1 MRTVLLPMFV
11 LLGAAPASGLELEG
25 RYGFA
30 GEWAVSATLTEG
42 TVPGL
47 WRKREFAGPVQLKH
61 LAICGPGEVAEK
73 VGTLRLSR
81 TGQRYAAKLTVGEES
96 CEVAGR
102 LAEDGVAFADCG
114 KIGQIPL
121 RLWSK

>member
-1 MRTVLLPMFV
+1 MRAVLLPIVV
-11 LLGAAPASGLELEG
+11 LLGAAPAFGLELEG

-61 LAICGPGEVAEK
+61 LAICGPGEVSEK
-73 VGTLRLSR
+73 TGTLRLSR
-81 TGQRYAAKLTVGEES
+81 NGQRYAAKLIVGEDS

-102 LAEDGVAFADCG
+102 LAEDGVALADCG

-121 RLWSK
+121 RLWPK